1 MDIQII
7 KVGVDN
13 CYIIKHEGTILVDG
27 GMPGEFNKFSKRLK
41 AIGVD
46 PKEIKAIV
54 ITHCHWDHI
63 GCTKKIKDM
72 TGAKVVVQEYEK
84 DILVKGEMAVPPS
97 VTLWGKILAAFL
109 KGWSKKFSIEPSE
122 VDIVIGEEDYSLEE
136 FGIKGKIVFTPG
148 HSPGS
153 ISVVLDSG
161 DAFVGDMAMNGLPLT
176 IGPNLPIFA
185 EDMSALKNSWRK
197 LIDKGVEKIYPAHG
211 KPFAVEKLMKKVVL

>member
-7 KVGVDN
+7 KVGITN
-13 CYIIKHEGTILVDG
+13 CYIIKHESTILLDG
-27 GMPGEFNKFSKRLK
+27 GMPGEFDKFSKGLK
-41 AIGVD
+41 DIGIN

-63 GCTKKIKDM
+63 GCTKKIKDL
-72 TGAKVVVQEYEK
+72 TGAKVVVQKYEK
-84 DILVKGEMAVPPS
+84 NILIKGEPVMPS
-97 VTLWGKILAAFL
+97 GVTRWGKILGTFI
-109 KGWSKKFSIEPSE
+109 KSWSKKFSIEPSE

-176 IGPNLPIFA
+176 ISPNLPIFA
-185 EDMSALKNSWRK
+185 EDMSALKNSCNYSAS
-197 LIDKGVEKIYPAHG
+197 KIGICATS
-211 KPFAVEKLMKKVVL
+211 FNA